1 MSRAA
6 TLRRR
11 GRGRVGP
18 SVAEVDAAPFDAP
31 LDSSD
36 LDGANRASAAT
47 HDAATAATAVASRLR
62 RRVGLRNRIT
72 LLFPVLTL
80 VLTSAVALGVYQVVR
95 TSQLSARESEA
106 RSSAFFNAS
115 ILQERL
121 ANKYKDAG
129 RIIDAL
135 PRSLGGE
142 SGLFFE
148 GGASGGA
155 SSDWYSTN
163 AATLGASDLPVALR
177 DAVRQRR
184 EPVVQRFSLP
194 ELGPVL
200 VVGVPIESLPAAYFE
215 LTPLED
221 LEQTLDNLAVALPG
235 AVALTTMVAVLLGH
249 WVARAALAPLT
260 DISRAAEAIAAD
272 KLDTRLPAT
281 NDPQLTPIVSS
292 FNNMASALQDRVER
306 DARFASDVSH
316 ELRSPL
322 MTLSAS
328 IEVLE
333 RRRDEMPER
342 AVKALD
348 LLAADIDR
356 FQSLVAD
363 LLEISRFDS
372 GTQELEVSPVGVA
385 GFLEGLA
392 QAVAGRRVPV
402 VLPPDADDLVVLVDR
417 RRIIQVLTNLINNAE
432 KYAGGVT
439 RVTLD
444 RVGGGV
450 EIGVEDDG
458 PGVPEVDREHI
469 FERFARGTSAGRRDA
484 DSGTGLGLSLVAA
497 HVRLHG
503 GRVWCTTARKGT
515 GARFTV
521 FLPTALKSMDDE
533 LIDYDIEVGAEA

>member
-1 MSRAA
+1 M
-6 TLRRR
+6 
-11 GRGRVGP
+11 
-18 SVAEVDAAPFDAP
+18 
-31 LDSSD
+31 
-36 LDGANRASAAT
+36 
-47 HDAATAATAVASRLR
+47 ASRLR

-72 LLFPVLTL
+72 LLFPALTL
-80 VLTSAVALGVYQVVR
+80 LLTSAVAVGVYQVVR

-121 ANKYKDAG
+121 ANKYTDAG
-129 RIIDAL
+129 RILDAL
-135 PRSLGGE
+135 PRSAGGE
-142 SGLFFE
+142 SGLFFD
-148 GGASGGA
+148 GGAARRATG
-155 SSDWYSTN
+155 SDWYSTN
-163 AATLGASDLPVALR
+163 SATLGASDLPVALR

-184 EPVVQRFSLP
+184 EPVVQRFDVP

-200 VVGVPIESLPAAYFE
+200 VVGVPIESLGAAYFE

-221 LEQTLDNLAVALPG
+221 LQKTLDNLAVALPG

-281 NDPQLTPIVSS
+281 NDPQLTPIVNS

-322 MTLSAS
+322 MTLTAS

-333 RRRDEMPER
+333 RRRSEMPDR
-342 AVKALD
+342 AVQALD

-372 GTQELEVSPVGVA
+372 GTQELELSPLEVV
-385 GFLEGLA
+385 GFLEG
-392 QAVAGRRVPV
+392 
-402 VLPPDADDLVVLVDR
+402 
-417 RRIIQVLTNLINNAE
+417 
-432 KYAGGVT
+432 VT
-439 RVTLD
+439 RGQ
-444 RVGGGV
+444 RRPAPFPSSGR
-450 EIGVEDDG
+450 
-458 PGVPEVDREHI
+458 P
-469 FERFARGTSAGRRDA
+469 TS
-484 DSGTGLGLSLVAA
+484 TTW
-497 HVRLHG
+497 
-503 GRVWCTTARKGT
+503 WCSST
-515 GARFTV
+515 GAGSCR
-521 FLPTALKSMDDE
+521 
-533 LIDYDIEVGAEA
+533 Y